1 MRGPLVSALLA
12 LLVAT
17 AWPQVRRG
25 GVQVAA
31 ARSAG
36 FVSRG
41 AVFAGSP
48 RFGIRFHS
56 GFRGQFFN
64 SRFHHRRFL
73 FGGIPWWSYGYPA
86 YYYAD
91 YSYAPDRYSA
101 YDRSLAYEQSRELA
115 AEIDRLRDEV
125 ERLREEQQARY
136 AAPPAPTPA
145 TPRPAEKS
153 EPSEPTILV
162 FQDKHVQ
169 KVHNYAIV
177 GQTLWIF
184 TEQRAH
190 KLPLSSLDI
199 EATRNANEDHGVEF
213 RVPN

>member
-1 MRGPLVSALLA
+1 MKLSACVRNNRPDTPL
-12 LLVAT
+12 
-17 AWPQVRRG
+17 RRR
-25 GVQVAA
+25 Q
-31 ARSAG
+31 
-36 FVSRG
+36 
-41 AVFAGSP
+41 
-48 RFGIRFHS
+48 
-56 GFRGQFFN
+56 
-64 SRFHHRRFL
+64 
-73 FGGIPWWSYGYPA
+73 
-86 YYYAD
+86 
-91 YSYAPDRYSA
+91 
-101 YDRSLAYEQSRELA
+101 
-115 AEIDRLRDEV
+115 RL
-125 ERLREEQQARY
+125 
-136 AAPPAPTPA
+136 A